1 MSDLVVIT
9 FPNETDG
16 PAALAAIRGAQKGG
30 GLSIKDAACVVKDA
44 SGKINTRNET
54 DSTTIAGGVGGGAI
68 GLLLGL
74 VFFPVGGLIIGA
86 TVGALIGKSL
96 HHNVDKQLVKDV
108 TDDLTPSTSAVFVLV
123 DANPAALVGAVRQFN
138 GKVYQS
144 SLDEETES
152 QLEEAL
158 KSHGG

>member
-16 PAALAAIRGAQKGG
+16 PAALAAMRNAQKGS
-30 GLSIKDAACVVKDA
+30 GLAIKDAACVVKDA
-44 SGKINTRNET
+44 SGKIGTRNET
-54 DSTTIAGGVGGGAI
+54 DSTTIAGGVGGGVV

-96 HHNVDKQLVKDV
+96 HQNVDKQLVKDV
-108 TDDLTPSTSAVFVLV
+108 TNDLTPGTSAVFVLV
-123 DANPAALVGAVRQFN
+123 DANPSALVGSVRHLH
-138 GKVYQS
+138 GKVYQT
-144 SLDEETES
+144 SLSDEVTS
-152 QLEEAL
+152 QLEEAMREP
-158 KSHGG
+158 G